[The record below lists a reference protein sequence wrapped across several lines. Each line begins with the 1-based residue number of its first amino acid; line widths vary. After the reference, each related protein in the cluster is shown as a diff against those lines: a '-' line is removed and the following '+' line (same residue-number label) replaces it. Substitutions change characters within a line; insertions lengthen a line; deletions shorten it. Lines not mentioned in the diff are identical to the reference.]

1 MGLIAR
7 ALELRPQNIM
17 SWGGGVQRYTAGR
30 ATFADGKYE
39 TYAKE
44 GYETN
49 ALVFACIEELATSAS
64 EPRLQAMQAGKWHH
78 YPDDTATAARRLL
91 ELFYG
96 EKRLQGT
103 GYASYGVNPW
113 MDTFEFFA
121 TVILHRSLAG
131 NAYALK
137 VRNATGRIV
146 ELWLLRPD
154 RVAVVPDVDRF
165 IRRYE
170 YNIGD
175 REPIVLPPEDVL
187 HFKTRNPRS
196 DFYGLPPL
204 AAIAKATDVDNFSLD
219 FVSEYFDHAGV
230 PAGLLTTKG
239 RMPDDVRKEVQE
251 RFARDYGG
259 RGKWHG
265 LMVVDGADA
274 SFTAMTQ
281 SIGSQ
286 GLVLPE
292 LNKIVE
298 ARITGA
304 FGVPPTLV
312 GAVIGTEAS
321 SYGNKKSERESFWNE
336 TLKPL
341 YRELAGPLNRGLR
354 SEFPGVQDIAFDL
367 STVGA
372 LREDD
377 DKLHNR
383 VRSDITAGI
392 LSLEEGRTILGYEPE
407 LPAGHTFYVPSNLTQ
422 LPSDDVGKPSE
433 PPPAPAPVTSAPARE
448 PVGATNGVH

>member
-1 MGLIAR
+1 MGIISR
-7 ALELRPQNIM
+7 ALEIRPRNLT
-17 SWGGGVQRYTAGR
+17 SWSGVQRYTAGR

-39 TYAKE
+39 TYARE

-96 EKRLQGT
+96 EKRQAET
-103 GYASYGVNPW
+103 GFATYGVNPF

-137 VRNATGRIV
+137 VRSASGRVV
-146 ELWLLRPD
+146 ELWLLSRPD
-154 RVAVVPDVDRF
+154 RVAVVPDENRF

-170 YNIGD
+170 YNVGGG
-175 REPIVLPPEDVL
+175 EPVVLPVEDVI
-187 HFKTRNPRS
+187 HFKTRHPRS
-196 DFYGLPPL
+196 EFYGMPPL
-204 AAIAKATDVDNFSLD
+204 APIAKATDVDNFALD
-219 FVSEYFDHAGV
+219 FVSEYFDNAGI
-230 PAGLLTTKG
+230 PAGLLTTKHKI
-239 RMPDDVRKEVQE
+239 PDDMKQE
-251 RFARDYGG
+251 IKNRFNTEYGG

-265 LMVVDGADA
+265 LMVVDGAEA
-274 SFTAMTQ
+274 SFTGMTQ

-377 DKLHNR
+377 DTLHAR
-383 VRSDITAGI
+383 VRADVQAS
-392 LSLEEGRTILGYEPE
+392 LMSLEEGRAAIGLEGE
-407 LPAGHTFYVPSNLTQ
+407 LPAGHIFIVPSSATPV
-422 LPSDDVGKPSE
+422 PSEDVGKPPE
-433 PPPAPAPVTSAPARE
+433 PPAPAPAPQAPA
-448 PVGATNGVH
+448 VGATNGRH

>member
-7 ALELRPQNIM
+7 AFDVRPSNLTNW
-17 SWGGGVQRYTAGR
+17 SGVQRYVSGR

-39 TYAKE
+39 TYARE
-44 GYETN
+44 GYSTN

-96 EKRLQGT
+96 EKRMPDSGFS
-103 GYASYGVNPW
+103 SYGVNPF

-137 VRNATGRIV
+137 VRSQSGRTV
-146 ELWLLRPD
+146 ELWPLRPD
-154 RVAVVPDVDRF
+154 RVAVVPDADRF

-175 REPIVLPPEDVL
+175 REPVQLPVEDVL
-187 HFKTRNPRS
+187 HFKTRNPLS
-196 DFYGLPPL
+196 DFYGMPPL

-219 FVSEYFDHAGV
+219 FVSDYFDHAGV
-230 PAGLLTTKG
+230 PGGLLTTKG
-239 RMPDDVRKEVQE
+239 KMNPEMKQEVRE
-251 RFARDYGG
+251 RFSRDYGG

-265 LMVVDGADA
+265 LMVLDGAEA

-281 SIGSQ
+281 SLGAQ

-292 LNKIVE
+292 LNKILE

-341 YRELAGPLNRGLR
+341 YRELAGVLNRGLR
-354 SEFPGVQDIAFDL
+354 FEFPGVQDIAFDL

-392 LSLEEGRTILGYEPE
+392 LSLEEGRGILGYEPD

-422 LPSDDVGKPSE
+422 LPSEDVGKPPE
-433 PPPAPAPVTSAPARE
+433 PPPAPAPAPSPPARE

>member
-7 ALELRPQNIM
+7 ALEVRPNNLK
-17 SWGGGVQRYTAGR
+17 SWSGVQRYVSGR

-64 EPRLQAMQAGKWHH
+64 EPRLQAMQTGEWHH
-78 YPDDTATAARRLL
+78 YPDSSATAARRLL

-96 EKRLQGT
+96 EKVDEDGHI
-103 GYASYGVNPW
+103 SYGVNPH
-113 MDTFEFFA
+113 MDAFQFFA
-121 TVILHRSLAG
+121 NIILHRSLAG

-137 VRNATGRIV
+137 VRSLSGRV
-146 ELWLLRPD
+146 AELWLLRPD
-154 RVAVVPDVDRF
+154 WVTIVPDERKF

-170 YNIGD
+170 YRMGSDI
-175 REPIVLPPEDVL
+175 ITLPPTDVL

-196 DFYGLPPL
+196 EFYGMPPL

-219 FVSEYFDHAGV
+219 FVSDYFDHAGV
-230 PAGLLTTKG
+230 PGGLLTTKG
-239 RMPDDVRKEVQE
+239 RMSDDLKKEIRE
-251 RFARDYGG
+251 RFNRDYGG

-265 LMVVDGADA
+265 LMVLDGAEA

-281 SIGSQ
+281 SLGAQ

-292 LNKIVE
+292 LNKILE

-341 YRELAGPLNRGLR
+341 YREIAGVLNRGLR

-377 DKLHNR
+377 DKLHTR
-383 VRSDITAGI
+383 VRSDLLAGGI
-392 LSLEEGRTILGYEPE
+392 SVEEFRQATGRSPE

-422 LPSDDVGKPSE
+422 TPSEDVGTPPE
-433 PPPAPAPVTSAPARE
+433 PPPAPAPATAAPARE